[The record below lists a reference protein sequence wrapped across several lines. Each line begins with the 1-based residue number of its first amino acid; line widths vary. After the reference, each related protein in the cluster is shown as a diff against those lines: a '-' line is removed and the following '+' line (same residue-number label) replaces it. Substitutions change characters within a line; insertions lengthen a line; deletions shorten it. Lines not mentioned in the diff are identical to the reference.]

1 MTGPSG
7 VEPEPIDAE
16 FEPAEG
22 TPAPMSRAQSRRAA
36 PRRMR
41 SRSVTWPHLI
51 TASAIAAVFGAT
63 VAIIVS
69 NASSNAPTGTLARE
83 IDELRLALEGLQRRS
98 DQASVDIVGMR
109 SRIDA
114 HGDRLRQ
121 KDVADTSFR
130 TDLAALA
137 SQLSAVAG
145 AGGGAA
151 PDGAAPN
158 TTPLGILLSRINRLE
173 RIAADATASP
183 DTTEDVRR
191 AIADLSSQVAELDL
205 ANTTLVTAFDQ
216 REAALAALE
225 TGLHEVAAELAGQPR
240 RTPIGEPRI
249 SLAATALVPDTITT
263 ATTRAQ
269 TIRALSVLEAA
280 AREGGPFSAEHAAL
294 ADLLPGDEALSSIA
308 NLTTSG
314 VPALPKLR
322 ADFDVSASRALRHT
336 EEDSDDGW
344 NWLRQSF
351 SGVVAFEPAKTVS
364 LNAETLRTARR
375 QLDVGEIRDAVTAV
389 SGLSGRARAD
399 FETWREKAL
408 QRALLDDAMKS
419 LNTRLLGAAA
429 ATPGPG

>member
-16 FEPAEG
+16 FEPAED
-22 TPAPMSRAQSRRAA
+22 AAAQIPRRTA

-41 SRSVTWPHLI
+41 SRAVTWPHLI
-51 TASAIAAVFGAT
+51 TASGIATVFGAT
-63 VAIIVS
+63 VAIIVT

-83 IDELRLALEGLQRRS
+83 IDELSLALQSLDRRAE
-98 DQASVDIVGMR
+98 QAGADIVAMR
-109 SRIDA
+109 ARLDA

-121 KDVADTSFR
+121 KDVADTTLR
-130 TDLAALA
+130 TDIAALA
-137 SQLSAVAG
+137 SQLSALSGVGTG
-145 AGGGAA
+145 ASPQGATA
-151 PDGAAPN
+151 N
-158 TTPLGILLSRINRLE
+158 NTPLGVLLARINRLE
-173 RIAADATASP
+173 KIAADATAAP

-191 AIADLSSQVAELDL
+191 AIADLASQVAELNL

-225 TGLHEVAAELAGQPR
+225 TGLHQVAAELAGQREP
-240 RTPIGEPRI
+240 TLASEPRI
-249 SLAATALVPDTITT
+249 SLAATTIVPDSVVA

-280 AREGGPFSAEHAAL
+280 ARGGERFAAEHTSL
-294 ADLLPGDEALSSIA
+294 AELLPDDEALASIA
-308 NLTTSG
+308 DLAAAG
-314 VPALPKLR
+314 VPALSTLR
-322 ADFDVSASRALRHT
+322 ADFDNAAARALRHT

-344 NWLRQSF
+344 NWLRQAF
-351 SGVVAFEPAKTVS
+351 SGVVAFEPAQVVS
-364 LNAETLRTARR
+364 LNADTLRTARR

-389 SGLSGRARAD
+389 AGLKGRARQAFD
-399 FETWREKAL
+399 AWRTKAL

-419 LNTRLLGAAA
+419 LNTRVLGAAA